1 MVAFYILTKG
11 QHPFGE
17 GEQVRTN
24 LLAANP
30 VNLKMLDGHLFA
42 KDLIS
47 WMLSKDPKDR
57 PSAEEALQHPYLKSK
72 EQQFK
77 LLWGMANYVNG
88 KDANTRVV
96 VKELNKDKS
105 DWEKRMDAKVLEYLS
120 YDYEHGVEV
129 TYYSTWRDCVRLI
142 RNVKEHWKSYPKT
155 TPEANEVGN
164 PQEFFL
170 DLFPDLVLRV
180 YKIAR
185 YRSSSLKEAS
195 ALIEYFK
202 KE

>member
-1 MVAFYILTKG
+1 MVAFYILTEG

-17 GEQVRTN
+17 GEQVRIN

-47 WMLSKDPKDR
+47 WMLSHDAKDR

-77 LLWGMANYVNG
+77 LLWGMGNYVKR
-88 KDANTRVV
+88 KDANSDVLEKLNENETDWKTRV
-96 VKELNKDKS
+96 DS
-105 DWEKRMDAKVLEYLS
+105 DVLEYLS
-120 YDYEHGVEV
+120 YDKEKKRKYEY
-129 TYYSTWRDCVRLI
+129 TSWADCLRLI
-142 RNVKEHWKSYPKT
+142 RNIKEHWEDYERT
-155 TPEANEVGN
+155 EPEAIKVGD
-164 PQEFFL
+164 PQEYFL
-170 DLFPDLVLRV
+170 RLFPDLVLGV

-185 YRSSSLKEAS
+185 SCDDLKE
-195 ALIEYFK
+195 LLGLKEYF
-202 KE
+202 EGQ